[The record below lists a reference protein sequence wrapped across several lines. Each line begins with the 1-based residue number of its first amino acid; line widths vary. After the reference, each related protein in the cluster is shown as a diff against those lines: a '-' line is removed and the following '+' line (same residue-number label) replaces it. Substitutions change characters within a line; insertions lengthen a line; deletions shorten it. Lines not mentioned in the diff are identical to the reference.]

1 MVAALGVAAALLSAV
16 TFRVFEH
23 QARARATLSLT

>member
-1 MVAALGVAAALLSAV
+1 MVALLGAASVTIAAI

-23 QARARATLSLT
+23 LARARATLSLT